1 MFNCF
6 RFFIDDIPI
15 RIFKNNGH
23 KGVGYPTKAMQVIVS
38 LWDGSSWA
46 TDGGREKVNWSSA
59 PFQAHFQDFN
69 IDGCVST
76 PDSPNKECYSQ
87 KHWWNTEKHW
97 LLNAQQQKAYDD
109 IRKKFM
115 TYDYCADRNRYPYP
129 PPECIG

>member
-1 MFNCF
+1 
-6 RFFIDDIPI
+6 
-15 RIFKNNGH
+15 
-23 KGVGYPTKAMQVIVS
+23 MQVIVS

-46 TDGGREKVNWSSA
+46 TDGGRAKVNWSSA

-69 IDGCVST
+69 IDGCVSA
-76 PDSPNKECYSQ
+76 PDSPNKDCYSQ

-109 IRKKFM
+109 TRKKFM

-129 PPECIG
+129 PKECIG

>member
-1 MFNCF
+1 M
-6 RFFIDDIPI
+6 PI

-59 PFQAHFQDFN
+59 PFQAHFQDFT

-76 PDSPNKECYSQ
+76 PDTPNKECYSQ
-87 KHWWNTEKHW
+87 KHWWNSEKHW
-97 LLNAQQQKAYDD
+97 LLNPQQQKAYDD

-115 TYDYCADRNRYPYP
+115 TYDYCADRIRYPYP